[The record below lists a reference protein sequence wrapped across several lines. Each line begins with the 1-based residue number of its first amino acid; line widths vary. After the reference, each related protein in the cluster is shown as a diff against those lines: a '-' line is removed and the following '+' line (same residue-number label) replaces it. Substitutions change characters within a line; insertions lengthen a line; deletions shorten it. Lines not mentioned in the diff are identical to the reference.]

1 MDTLKKIKIIILI
14 FLVFLGAFLIAKN
27 SSATVLATTYPDNSN
42 DLLTIGTI
50 NNYRGGQTILTAN
63 DSIDIDS
70 FKIKLKKVN
79 NPLDSLKISIYN
91 CLNDCSISTT
101 TIQGTLITSSD
112 LILGSSLTTTATD
125 KTFIFSTPPTLTA
138 NTNYLFAIERT
149 TAGDNTN
156 YYQAR
161 YYYANVYKPLGCY
174 DESQNNY
181 TGGCNYREAVENS
194 TLWGGG
200 ANPDY
205 LFEINGIITPIP
217 NTLTLVYPNGQT
229 ILPNEV
235 NFSINWTLTE
245 PRGTYQEFICINT
258 TNNTLNQISEICLSI
273 TGAGNSGNF
282 TYSPIGA
289 YELGDYTWKA
299 RLQIDNVY
307 LSYTAPLSF
316 VVANELP
323 IITIDCTGGN
333 WLVNDF
339 CTIATYLFIPSD
351 AIKENFASLTLA
363 NKFPFAYFY
372 DLKNV
377 IDNASISSADAFP
390 SLTITAGMFGTIPI
404 FNATIIQQFMGATN
418 FSLFKA
424 LFIGGFWLFFAL
436 YLFHRIKDFDL

>member
-149 TAGDNTN
+149 TAGDNNN
-156 YYQAR
+156 YYQTR

-181 TGGCNYREAVENS
+181 TGGCNYREGVENS

-289 YELGDYTWKA
+289 YELGD
-299 RLQIDNVY
+299 
-307 LSYTAPLSF
+307 
-316 VVANELP
+316 
-323 IITIDCTGGN
+323 
-333 WLVNDF
+333 
-339 CTIATYLFIPSD
+339 
-351 AIKENFASLTLA
+351 
-363 NKFPFAYFY
+363 
-372 DLKNV
+372 
-377 IDNASISSADAFP
+377 
-390 SLTITAGMFGTIPI
+390 
-404 FNATIIQQFMGATN
+404 
-418 FSLFKA
+418 
-424 LFIGGFWLFFAL
+424 
-436 YLFHRIKDFDL
+436 